1 MRNTIFATLCVSL
14 VPLAVE
20 PAAKEPSAEDAQDE
34 VASIREAI
42 GQLPPEQQAIL
53 SLFYVEEMS
62 IRNIAEALSLPVG
75 TVKSR
80 LHYARNNLKEVIERR
95 NQ

>member
-1 MRNTIFATLCVSL
+1 MLETSPAPADDPVLDDG
-14 VPLAVE
+14 PLA
-20 PAAKEPSAEDAQDE
+20 ALL
-34 VASIREAI
+34 RE
-42 GQLPPEQQAIL
+42 LPEKHRIAL
-53 SLFYVEEMS
+53 ALFYVEELS

-95 NQ
+95 DQ